1 MKNTMKKLLSLVLVA
16 MLLVCAVPFQAAATE
31 ADETLTVKTYVDGKY
46 VTDKYVTVKPGQKL
60 ELTKELAETLIYGD
74 KEFVKWTNMKDEET
88 TGPISYDNLKKA
100 NANGYYVNLYLN
112 KKVED
117 TRVDAKVPVEI
128 YVDGSYAR
136 KGEIT
141 VPVDGSVKLTKELGL
156 SLVNSDKEFVK
167 WTGAS
172 GDEATD
178 VTIKYDKITDGYFLK
193 LFVNTKKA
201 EEPVKYITLK
211 IIDDKG
217 NAIAREFQVEPV
229 NGKSSV
235 IDDILSYRWMGN
247 WKDSYEFVTAK
258 SDEKGN
264 NLSLSTTINAGDS
277 LTVTLKAKS
286 GSTPEGDTVRVTFY
300 GTDGKAVSTYN
311 VTSGSSIDSKKVSDA
326 QSKADNK
333 TGYTF
338 KGWKIDNKGDL
349 YTSAQVAK
357 LVIKGNVEFYAYLE
371 KDTTTTNNKFPYK
384 VYLHIFKD
392 NKVDDPAKTINITEG
407 IALDGKVT
415 LDEVKT
421 VVKNYYTAK
430 TSDGIKYDGMYM
442 AKGNWVGN
450 FVNDTQKYDTISDTN
465 ELRKE
470 SEVHINVMITNA
482 NAKSATNEEADKT
495 NPKTGDMIFIPVIF
509 MVVSGAAI
517 AGVYFYNKI
526 IRQNLVW
533 AVIYNI
539 ICIPIAA
546 AGIVNPSIAAAAMS
560 LSSNGVLL
568 NSLRLKNIEK

>member
-16 MLLVCAVPFQAAATE
+16 MLLVCAVPFQAAAAE
-31 ADETLTVKTYVDGKY
+31 DAENLTVKTYVDGKY
-46 VTDKYVTVKPGQKL
+46 VTDKHVSVKPGDSL
-60 ELTKELAETLIYGD
+60 TLTKELAETLIED
-74 KEFVKWTNMKDEET
+74 NNKEFVKWTNMKDEET

-100 NANGYYVNLYLN
+100 NADGYYVNLIL
-112 KKVED
+112 KKKAAED
-117 TRVDAKVPVEI
+117 TRVDAKVPVKI
-128 YVDGSYAR
+128 YLDGSYVR
-136 KGEIT
+136 DGQIT

-156 SLVNSDKEFVK
+156 SLVNADKEFVK
-167 WTGAS
+167 WTGS
-172 GDEATD
+172 SDNEATD
-178 VTIKYDKITDGYFLK
+178 VTINYAGIDDGYFLK

-201 EEPVKYITLK
+201 EEPVKPITVK
-211 IIDDKG
+211 IVDDKG
-217 NAIAREFQVEPV
+217 NAIAKQFEVTPA

-235 IDDILSYRWMGN
+235 VGDILTQRWMGN

-258 SDEKGN
+258 SDENGN
-264 NLSLSTTINAGDS
+264 NLSLTTTINAGDS

-286 GSTPEGDTVRVTFY
+286 CSTPEGDTVRVTFY

-357 LVIKGNVEFYAYLE
+357 LVIKGNVDFYAYLE

-430 TSDGIKYDGMYM
+430 TSDGIKYDGLYM

-450 FVNDTQKYDTISDTN
+450 FVNDTQKYTTIEDTN
-465 ELRKE
+465 EFRKE

-482 NAKSATNEEADKT
+482 NAKSTTNEKADKT

-517 AGVYFYNKI
+517 AGVYFYNKK
-526 IRQNLVW
+526 RN
-533 AVIYNI
+533 A
-539 ICIPIAA
+539 
-546 AGIVNPSIAAAAMS
+546 
-560 LSSNGVLL
+560 
-568 NSLRLKNIEK
+568 R

>member
-1 MKNTMKKLLSLVLVA
+1 MT
-16 MLLVCAVPFQAAATE
+16 
-31 ADETLTVKTYVDGKY
+31 
-46 VTDKYVTVKPGQKL
+46 
-60 ELTKELAETLIYGD
+60 
-74 KEFVKWTNMKDEET
+74 
-88 TGPISYDNLKKA
+88 
-100 NANGYYVNLYLN
+100 
-112 KKVED
+112 
-117 TRVDAKVPVEI
+117 
-128 YVDGSYAR
+128 
-136 KGEIT
+136 
-141 VPVDGSVKLTKELGL
+141 LTKELGL
-156 SLVNSDKEFVK
+156 KLVKEDKEFVK

-172 GDEATD
+172 DNDATN
-178 VTIKYDKITDGYFLK
+178 VTINYAGIGDGYFLK
-193 LFVNTKKA
+193 LYVNTKKV
-201 EEPVKYITLK
+201 EEPAKYITLK

-235 IDDILSYRWMGN
+235 IGDILSYRWMGN

-357 LVIKGNVEFYAYLE
+357 LVIKGNVDFYAYLE

-430 TSDGIKYDGMYM
+430 TSDGIKYDGMYL

-450 FVNDTQKYDTISDTN
+450 FVNDTQKYTTIEDTN
-465 ELRKE
+465 EFRKE

-482 NAKSATNEEADKT
+482 NAKSNTTEKADKT

-517 AGVYFYNKI
+517 AGVYFYNKK
-526 IRQNLVW
+526 RN
-533 AVIYNI
+533 A
-539 ICIPIAA
+539 
-546 AGIVNPSIAAAAMS
+546 
-560 LSSNGVLL
+560 
-568 NSLRLKNIEK
+568 R

>member
-31 ADETLTVKTYVDGKY
+31 ASVEKLNVKVYVDGVY
-46 VTDKYVTVKPGQKL
+46 NTDKQIDVKPGESL
-60 ELTKELAETLIYGD
+60 TLTKELAETMIKSD
-74 KEFVKWTNMKDEET
+74 KEFVKWTNMKDVET

-100 NANGYYVNLYLN
+100 NADGYYVNLYVN

-172 GDEATD
+172 GNEATD
-178 VTIKYDKITDGYFLK
+178 VTINYAGIDDDYSLK
-193 LFVNTKKA
+193 LYVNTKKA
-201 EEPVKYITLK
+201 EETPKYITTY
-211 IIDDKG
+211 IVDDKG
-217 NAIAREFQVEPV
+217 NAISSDTNFEPA
-229 NGKSSV
+229 NGKSAV
-235 IDDILSYRWMGN
+235 ISDIMTWRWLKGWEN
-247 WKDSYEFVTAK
+247 SYEFVTAK
-258 SDEKGN
+258 SIEKGSK
-264 NLSLSTTINAGDS
+264 LTASTTINVGD
-277 LTVTLKAKS
+277 TVTITVKAKS
-286 GSTPEGDTVRVTFY
+286 GSTPETGTIRVTFY
-300 GTDGKAVSTYN
+300 DTDSKAVSTYK
-311 VTSGSSIDSKKVSDA
+311 VKSGDTIDSKKVSDA

-338 KGWKIDNKGDL
+338 KGWKIDNKGEL

-357 LVIKGNVEFYAYLE
+357 IAIKSNVEFYAQLE

-482 NAKSATNEEADKT
+482 NAKSTTNEKADKT

-517 AGVYFYNKI
+517 AGVYFYNKK
-526 IRQNLVW
+526 RS
-533 AVIYNI
+533 A
-539 ICIPIAA
+539 
-546 AGIVNPSIAAAAMS
+546 
-560 LSSNGVLL
+560 
-568 NSLRLKNIEK
+568 R

>member
-117 TRVDAKVPVEI
+117 TRVDAKVPVKI

-136 KGEIT
+136 DGEIT
-141 VPVDGSVKLTKELGL
+141 VPVDGAVTLTKELGL

-217 NAIAREFQVEPV
+217 NAIAREFHVEPV

-235 IDDILSYRWMGN
+235 ISDILSYRWMGN

-264 NLSLSTTINAGDS
+264 NLSLSTTIDAGDS

-392 NKVDDPAKTINITEG
+392 NKIDDPAKTINITEG

-482 NAKSATNEEADKT
+482 NAKSTTNEKADKT

-517 AGVYFYNKI
+517 AGVYFYNKK
-526 IRQNLVW
+526 RS
-533 AVIYNI
+533 A
-539 ICIPIAA
+539 
-546 AGIVNPSIAAAAMS
+546 
-560 LSSNGVLL
+560 
-568 NSLRLKNIEK
+568 R

>member
-16 MLLVCAVPFQAAATE
+16 MLLVCAVPFQAAAAEE
-31 ADETLTVKTYVDGKY
+31 AENLTVKTYVDGKY
-46 VTDKYVTVKPGQKL
+46 VADKHVSVNPGESL
-60 ELTKELAETLIYGD
+60 TLTKELAETMIKSD

-117 TRVDAKVPVEI
+117 TRVDAKVPV
-128 YVDGSYAR
+128 
-136 KGEIT
+136 
-141 VPVDGSVKLTKELGL
+141 DGSVKLTKELGL
-156 SLVNSDKEFVK
+156 SLVNADKEFVK

-172 GDEATD
+172 DNEATD
-178 VTIKYDKITDGYFLK
+178 VTIKYAGIDDGYFLK

-482 NAKSATNEEADKT
+482 NAKSTTNEKADKT

-517 AGVYFYNKI
+517 AGVYFYNKK
-526 IRQNLVW
+526 RS
-533 AVIYNI
+533 A
-539 ICIPIAA
+539 
-546 AGIVNPSIAAAAMS
+546 
-560 LSSNGVLL
+560 
-568 NSLRLKNIEK
+568 R

>member
-16 MLLVCAVPFQAAATE
+16 MLLVCAVPFQAAAAE

-74 KEFVKWTNMKDEET
+74 KEFVKWTNMNDVET
-88 TGPISYDNLKKA
+88 TGPISYDGLQKA
-100 NANGYYVNLYLN
+100 ESGYYVNLYV
-112 KKVED
+112 KTKD
-117 TRVDAKVPVEI
+117 TRVDAKVPVKI

-136 KGEIT
+136 DGEIT
-141 VPVDGSVKLTKELGL
+141 VPVDGSVTLTKELGL
-156 SLVNSDKEFVK
+156 SLVNADKEFVK
-167 WTGAS
+167 WTGS
-172 GDEATD
+172 SDNEATD
-178 VTIKYDKITDGYFLK
+178 VAVKYGNITDGYYVK

-201 EEPVKYITLK
+201 EEPVKPITVK
-211 IIDDKG
+211 IVDDKG
-217 NAIAREFQVEPV
+217 NAIAKQFEVTPA

-235 IDDILSYRWMGN
+235 VGDILTQRWMGN

-264 NLSLSTTINAGDS
+264 NLSLTTTINAGDS

-326 QSKADNK
+326 QTKADNK

-357 LVIKGNVEFYAYLE
+357 LVIKGNVDFYAQLE
-371 KDTTTTNNKFPYK
+371 KNSTTNNKFPHE
-384 VYLHIFKD
+384 VYLQIYKD
-392 NKVDDPAKTINITEG
+392 TKLSAPDKTIKISDG
-407 IALDGKVT
+407 IAVDGVVSMK
-415 LDEVKT
+415 EVQS

-430 TSDGIKYDGMYM
+430 NSDGIQYDGLYL
-442 AKGNWVGN
+442 AEGN
-450 FVNDTQKYDTISDTN
+450 FAGNYVTDSGKQDSFDDINARRQERN
-465 ELRKE
+465 
-470 SEVHINVMITNA
+470 VHINVMITNA
-482 NAKSATNEEADKT
+482 NAKSTTNEKADKT

-517 AGVYFYNKI
+517 AGVYFYNKK
-526 IRQNLVW
+526 RN
-533 AVIYNI
+533 A
-539 ICIPIAA
+539 
-546 AGIVNPSIAAAAMS
+546 
-560 LSSNGVLL
+560 
-568 NSLRLKNIEK
+568 R

>member
-88 TGPISYDNLKKA
+88 TGPISYDGLKEA
-100 NANGYYVNLYLN
+100 NANGYYVNLYLS

-141 VPVDGSVKLTKELGL
+141 VPVDGAVTLTKELGL
-156 SLVNSDKEFVK
+156 KLVREDKEFVK
-167 WTGAS
+167 WTGPS
-172 GDEATD
+172 SDNDATD
-178 VTIKYDKITDGYFLK
+178 VTIKYAGITDGYFLK
-193 LFVNTKKA
+193 LYVNTKKV
-201 EEPVKYITLK
+201 EEPAKVITTYIV
-211 IIDDKG
+211 DDKG
-217 NAIAREFQVEPV
+217 NAISSDTDFEPV
-229 NGKSSV
+229 NGKSAV
-235 IDDILSYRWMGN
+235 ISDIMTYRWLKGWEN
-247 WKDSYEFVTAK
+247 SYEFVTAK
-258 SDEKGN
+258 SEKQGSK
-264 NLSLSTTINAGDS
+264 LSASTTINVGD
-277 LTVTLKAKS
+277 TVTITVKAKS
-286 GSTPEGDTVRVTFY
+286 GSTPDDDTDTVRVTFFPAE
-300 GTDGKAVSTYN
+300 GQAVATYKVTKGST
-311 VTSGSSIDSKKVSDA
+311 IDSKKVSDA

-338 KGWKIDNKGDL
+338 KGWKIDNKGEL

-357 LVIKGNVEFYAYLE
+357 IAIKSDVEFYAQLE
-371 KDTTTTNNKFPYK
+371 KNTTTTNNKFPYK

-482 NAKSATNEEADKT
+482 NAKSTTNEKPDKT

-517 AGVYFYNKI
+517 AGVYFYNKK
-526 IRQNLVW
+526 RS
-533 AVIYNI
+533 A
-539 ICIPIAA
+539 
-546 AGIVNPSIAAAAMS
+546 
-560 LSSNGVLL
+560 
-568 NSLRLKNIEK
+568 R